1 MGDFNIRLGRP
12 EDIPRALELIIELA
26 EYEDAPQEVEVT
38 AEQML
43 HDGFS
48 DQSVY
53 RFLVAEQGQKI
64 VGLSLFYP
72 RYSTWKGKGMYLEDL
87 IVTESCRGQ
96 GIGKRLLTETA
107 DIARK
112 ENCTA
117 LYWQVL
123 DWNTPAVEFYESLGA
138 NIYQGWWNCKLV
150 L

>member
-1 MGDFNIRLGRP
+1 MSTFNIRFGRP
-12 EDIPRALELIIELA
+12 EDVPRALELIIELA
-26 EYEDAPQEVEVT
+26 EFEEAPQEVEVT

-43 HDGFS
+43 QHGFS
-48 DQSVY
+48 EDSVY
-53 RFLVAEQGQKI
+53 RFLVAEHQQVI

-87 IVTESCRGQ
+87 IVTKSMRGQ
-96 GIGKRLLTETA
+96 GIGKQLLIETA
-107 DIARK
+107 AVAK
-112 ENCTA
+112 QEQCTA

-138 NIYQGWWNCKLV
+138 GVYKEWWNCKLV